1 MEGCATKQNEELRG
15 NRDTNTIHTHHH
27 RGLKHKPRP
36 RRSIAGPSGQVS
48 SQEGH
53 NKHPVEGLRQCTNQ
67 DRKTTQHTA
76 KARGQEQPKARK
88 TGVTPPISIPGSRRS
103 CCMDSRSGMKTRVPE
118 ARGGD
123 GTSTQPQGTASVQ
136 GRKAQTYVPV
146 RDK

>member
-15 NRDTNTIHTHHH
+15 NRDTNTIQTHH

-103 CCMDSRSGMKTRVPE
+103 CCMDSRSGMKTESRKRE
-118 ARGGD
+118 E
-123 GTSTQPQGTASVQ
+123 GTGRQPSL
-136 GRKAQTYVPV
+136 KAQQASKAGRLKHTS
-146 RDK
+146 R